1 MRPDA
6 LVGKQLDEFKV
17 IERIGRGGMA
27 TVYRAHQTSFN
38 RDVALKVINLEDE
51 GIAGENFRVRFE
63 QEARVI
69 ASLEH
74 IHILPVFSYG
84 IENDIAFLAMRLLR
98 GGTLSDVLDS
108 GPLPLERTVEL
119 FTQVARGLSYAHQRG
134 VVHRD
139 LKPGNIL
146 LDDEGNACLTDFG
159 LAKLMGDEADLT
171 KSGHIVG
178 TPVYM
183 APEQLRGERLDHR
196 SDLYSLGI
204 ILYQMLTGRPPF
216 DSPDSDLVAIIYKHL
231 EMKPDPISELN
242 LEVPPAVEAVVM
254 KALAK
259 NPDDR
264 YQNALAMSNALREA
278 AGVRG
283 SSADILAVEQ
293 SHKPDLPTR
302 AFSPPPSTS
311 QLRRLAQ
318 SRPGMASLVAAL
330 MILLVG
336 ALALALLAGGEN
348 GPGAPIVLA
357 DTTMTLAEIIP
368 TDDDIRHAQRRLGD
382 GFVALVACN
391 RSSEYHAAIARE
403 ISEFASDAGLRIQ
416 IYDSDNDPYRQITLI
431 EQARGD
437 GAAGMILCPLNLEL
451 LHEQLVS
458 VDAVDLPLVMYSGG
472 DNNYGG
478 VIMTGDEYDLGQVT
492 GLYAGQ
498 VIRDEMGGQARVII
512 LDFPDLPG
520 IVARADGIE
529 DGARE
534 LAPEVTIIGRYL
546 GATRANGY
554 DSVRRLLADGVAFDM
569 ILSINDAGSF
579 GAIQALE
586 EAGIAPDAVTVISI
600 DAEALAQQY
609 IRSGHYMRASTAVAR
624 TESARSMVYSLIKLL
639 AGGTIAESVVVP
651 PGGMVTR
658 ESLEQQPDSD
668 ANG

>member
-6 LVGKQLDEFKV
+6 LVGKQLDEFTV

-38 RDVALKVINLEDE
+38 RDVALKVIDLEDE

-84 IENDIAFLAMRLLR
+84 IDNHFAFLAMRLLR
-98 GGTLSDVLDS
+98 GGTLSEVLDS
-108 GPLPLERTVEL
+108 GPLSLERTVEL
-119 FTQVARGLSYAHQRG
+119 FTQIARGLSYAHQRG
-134 VVHRD
+134 IIHRD

-159 LAKLMGDEADLT
+159 LAKLMGDDADLT

-196 SDLYSLGI
+196 SDLYSLGV

-231 EMKPDPISELN
+231 EMKPDPIAELN
-242 LEVPPAVEAVVM
+242 PEVPPAVEAVVM
-254 KALAK
+254 KALSK
-259 NPDDR
+259 NADDR
-264 YQNALAMSNALREA
+264 YQNALAFSNALREA

-283 SSADILAVEQ
+283 SSADIPTLNQ
-293 SHKPDLPTR
+293 PDQPTR
-302 AFSPPPSTS
+302 ALRTPPSTS

-318 SRPGMASLVAAL
+318 SRPGMASLVAAVL
-330 MILLVG
+330 ILLAGV
-336 ALALALLAGGEN
+336 LALALLGGGDN
-348 GPGAPIVLA
+348 GPAAPTVLA

-403 ISEFASDAGLRIQ
+403 ISEFASAAGLRVQ
-416 IYDSDNDPYRQITLI
+416 IYDSDNDPYRQVTLI

-437 GAAGMILCPLNLEL
+437 GAAGLILCPLNLEL
-451 LHEQLVS
+451 LHDQLVS
-458 VDAVDLPLVMYSGG
+458 VDQANLPLVMYSGG

-478 VIMTGDEYDLGQVT
+478 VIMAGDEYDLGHVT
-492 GLYAGQ
+492 GIYAGQ
-498 VIRDEMGGQARVII
+498 FIRDQLNGQARVII

-534 LAPEVTIIGRYL
+534 LAPEVTVIGRYL
-546 GATRANGY
+546 GATRENGY
-554 DSVRRLLADGVAFDM
+554 NSVRRLLADGVAFDV

-586 EAGIAPDAVTVISI
+586 EAVIAPDAVAIISI

-609 IRSGHYMRASTAVAR
+609 IRTGYYMRASTAVAR

-651 PGGMVTR
+651 PGEVVTR